1 MKNLIIIAALAIC
14 TFAAQSTYAQKMGYV
29 NSALLLSEHPDIKA
43 ADSKLEGLQTQY
55 AKQIQDKIAVLQ
67 GKYSSLEKERANIAP
82 KELQDRVAAL
92 QQEEQ
97 ALAQEEQS
105 LQQEFLKKREEL
117 YQPIL
122 DKVNNAISEV
132 GKEGSYLFIFDASQ
146 GALLFTD
153 ETLDLTSAIKAKLG
167 M

>member
-1 MKNLIIIAALAIC
+1 MIIAALAIC
-14 TFAAQSTYAQKMGYV
+14 TFAAQFANAQKMGYV

-43 ADSKLEGLQTQY
+43 ADSKLEGLQAQY

-67 GKYSSLEKERANIAP
+67 GKYGELEKERNNIAP
-82 KELQDRVAAL
+82 KELQDRVAVL

-97 ALAQEEQS
+97 GLAHEEQR
-105 LQQEFLKKREEL
+105 LQQEFLKKREEF

-122 DKVNNAISEV
+122 DKVNNAITAV
-132 GKEGSYLFIFDASQ
+132 GKEGNYLFIFDASQ

-153 ETLDLTSAIKAKLG
+153 ETLDLTSAVKTKLG
-167 M
+167 L